1 MTLLRKAMGS
11 DVRVAFIYSFKI
23 CHQQRSHQWLQ
34 LSLDCFIATLLK
46 LNATITEKS
55 PTLIMKGVLVYT
67 EVELDSR
74 LL

>member
-1 MTLLRKAMGS
+1 MCVWYSYMLLKS
-11 DVRVAFIYSFKI
+11 VTN
-23 CHQQRSHQWLQ
+23 QWLQ

-55 PTLIMKGVLVYT
+55 PPHIMKGVLVYT
-67 EVELDSR
+67 EVKLDSR